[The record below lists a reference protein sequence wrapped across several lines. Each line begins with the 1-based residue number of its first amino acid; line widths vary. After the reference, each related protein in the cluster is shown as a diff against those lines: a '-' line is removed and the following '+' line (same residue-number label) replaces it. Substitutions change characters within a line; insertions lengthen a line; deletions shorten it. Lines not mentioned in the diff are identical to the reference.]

1 MAAQVISARHSIILP
16 YRKADALAVIQRI
29 ESVEKIEG
37 AAVRVTAHHEKARYG
52 THDVGGRFAGIP
64 WRSRYWHERD
74 GDGFRGEQMHAPPL
88 GKRISGGFQVEAIG
102 KHACKVSYS
111 EEYLLPRWLVPFRP
125 AIEGYL
131 NWSVIK
137 ELRDL
142 RALIA
147 GRTAPSPR

>member
-37 AAVRVTAHHEKARYG
+37 AAGRVTSHREKARYG
-52 THDVGGRFAGIP
+52 THDMRGRFVGIP

-74 GDGFRGEQMHAPPL
+74 GDGFRSEQVNAPPL
-88 GKRISGGFQVEAIG
+88 GKRISRGFQVEAIG
-102 KHACKVSYS
+102 KHACKVSFS
-111 EEYLLPRWLVPFRP
+111 EEYLLPRWLLPLRP

-131 NWSVIK
+131 NWRVMK
-137 ELRDL
+137 ELREL
-142 RALIA
+142 STLIA
-147 GRTAPSPR
+147 GRTVPSPH